1 MKERAISFGLKE
13 AVMIYQKYQMMSDLS
28 DPVRQF
34 AEHAQVITK
43 CWFEKQSYTP
53 LQRMAAYYEQIA
65 LMGLTHTRP
74 DFAIAPIRSK
84 EGWACRHRRVPC
96 VCHTV
101 LPIGAVQT

>member
-1 MKERAISFGLKE
+1 
-13 AVMIYQKYQMMSDLS
+13 MIYQKYQMMSDLS

-43 CWFEKQSYTP
+43 AWFEKQGFTP

-74 DFAIAPIRSK
+74 DFAIAPIQNKS
-84 EGWACRHRRVPC
+84 GGLVA
-96 VCHTV
+96 
-101 LPIGAVQT
+101 I